1 MLSRFV
7 ALSVSLIPKASP
19 SQVEFRGQE
28 RLSWKYKIGIKPT
41 GAPVE
46 VTVLRT
52 PEPPAPEPAEG
63 GAGVEI
69 SLEPAQAEEV
79 KVTLELAPAPRL
91 LSRVHELDYIST
103 YGEACNGRLGL

>member
-1 MLSRFV
+1 M
-7 ALSVSLIPKASP
+7 
-19 SQVEFRGQE
+19 QVEFRGQE

-41 GAPVE
+41 GAPVD

-52 PEPPAPEPAEG
+52 PEPPPPEPAEG

-103 YGEACNGRLGL
+103 YGGACNAGLGCDRYRL